1 MKHLQFIAAFL
12 LLMGVSYSSAAQS
25 FSDPVQ
31 INADLSHVNS
41 PSAVHVLDIDGD
53 GDEDVLVASV
63 ISQSL
68 GLFRNNGDATFGHEY
83 LSQGKAWYAVSS
95 TDWDGD
101 GNLDVV
107 GVRVFGNIKGIE
119 VFHNLAGNGP
129 ADQFDNADIVNAWP
143 YSAGNDAL
151 QVGDVDEDGNPEIYH
166 FGNDGDE
173 GGVLIAERVGDQV
186 NAATYKVDLTPG
198 SDNET
203 YDGFLMDGNGDGSKD
218 FFLNRTVNAQVFW
231 IAFNGT
237 NINGLPVADV
247 TTTYEGPAFCC
258 SAGPKLASSSV
269 FTTTGNQGSIKHWQY
284 NGLNAGDGS
293 DWTTETALSGNGFNA
308 ERAQTYLNYTW
319 VDVDGDGNKDLLI
332 GDPTN
337 DTILYWPN
345 NGNADFGDAFTIGDS
360 QILATNIAYPS
371 FLDFVDLN
379 GDNAKDILFVDSVG
393 DQLFWLES
401 QVAPAAETTTI
412 TANPIAITA
421 DGQSTSTI
429 TVQAKDANG
438 NNLAAGGDAVV
449 LATTLGALGAIA
461 DNNDGTYTATLTAGV
476 VAGTATITGTIN
488 GAAITD
494 DADVA
499 FNVGAAA
506 AATTT
511 ITANP
516 IAITADGQ
524 STSTITVQAKDANG
538 NNLQGGGDAV
548 VLATTL
554 GALGAVADNNDGTYT
569 ATLTAGVVAGTATIT
584 GTINGAAITDD
595 ADVAFNVGAAAAAT
609 TTITANPIA
618 ITADGQSTS
627 TITVQAKDA
636 NGNNLQGG
644 GDAVVLATTLGALG
658 AVADNNDGTYTAT
671 LTAGVVAGTATITG
685 TINGAAI
692 TDDADVAF
700 NVGAAAAATTTITAN
715 PIAITADGQSTSTI
729 TVQAKDANGNNLAAG
744 GDAVVLATTL
754 GALGAVADNNDGTYT
769 ATLTAG
775 VVAGTATIT
784 GTINGAAITDDADV
798 AFNVG
803 AAAAATTTIT
813 ANPIAI
819 TADGQ
824 STSTIT
830 VQAKDANGN
839 NLAAGGDAV
848 VLATTLGALG
858 AVADNNDGTYTATLT
873 AGVVAGTATITG
885 TINGAA
891 ITDDADVAFNVG
903 AAAAATTTITANP
916 IAITADGQ
924 STSTITVQAKDANGN
939 NLAAGGD
946 AVVLATTLGA
956 LGAVADNGDGTYTAT
971 LTSANQVGDATI
983 TGTINGA
990 AITDDATVAMQAA
1003 AAAAATTTI
1012 TANPIAITA
1021 DGQSTSTITVQA
1033 KDANGNN
1040 LAAGGDAVVLA
1051 TTLGALGAVADNND
1065 GTYTAT
1071 LTAGVVAGTATI
1083 TGTINGAAIT
1093 DDADVAFNVGA
1104 AAAATTTITANPI
1117 AITAD
1122 GQSTSTITV
1131 QAKDANGNNLAA
1143 GGDAVVLATT
1153 LGALGAVAD
1162 NNDGT
1167 YTATLTAGVVAGTA
1181 TITGTING
1189 AAITDDADVTLN
1201 VGAAGS
1207 SVSLVQTSTTPDG
1220 DSVYTITIAVT
1231 DSDGNNV
1238 GTGGDDVSIASTV
1251 GVLSEVIDNQDG
1263 TYTATLTTS
1272 PQEGMAVITITVN
1285 GADNSTSTEVTL
1297 GPGDA
1302 NAGRTTI
1309 SANPLSIVADGQS
1322 TSTITIQAKDADG
1335 HNLADG
1341 GDAVVLATTLGSL
1354 GSVVDNLDGTYTA
1367 TLTAGLQAGT
1377 AQIVGFINSDLISST
1392 AQISFTEP
1400 NSAPVAVI
1408 EASVTSGR
1416 APLEVILDGHS
1427 SSDANG
1433 DLLTY
1438 EWDLGDG
1445 TSSQEI
1451 LITHIFEEGIFD
1463 VLLVVSDGNLTD
1475 SASVIIEVD
1484 MANIAPEAVITA
1496 SSYVGQAPFLVDFS
1510 ASASSDANGDSLG
1523 FSWDMG
1529 DGATR
1534 IGESVSHTYGAPGL
1548 FTVVLTVTDGSL
1560 SDNAEAE
1567 ISVASGVS
1575 VEDSKLPAEVV
1586 LKAIY
1591 PNPFNLTTMVTY
1603 GLPSAS
1609 KVRITA
1615 TDLLGRQVATL
1626 VAGDM
1631 KAAGYHTV
1639 QLNADGLASGTYLIL
1654 IEAGDF
1660 VASQQV
1666 VLLK

>member
-1 MKHLQFIAAFL
+1 
-12 LLMGVSYSSAAQS
+12 
-25 FSDPVQ
+25 
-31 INADLSHVNS
+31 
-41 PSAVHVLDIDGD
+41 
-53 GDEDVLVASV
+53 
-63 ISQSL
+63 
-68 GLFRNNGDATFGHEY
+68 
-83 LSQGKAWYAVSS
+83 
-95 TDWDGD
+95 
-101 GNLDVV
+101 
-107 GVRVFGNIKGIE
+107 
-119 VFHNLAGNGP
+119 
-129 ADQFDNADIVNAWP
+129 
-143 YSAGNDAL
+143 
-151 QVGDVDEDGNPEIYH
+151 
-166 FGNDGDE
+166 
-173 GGVLIAERVGDQV
+173 
-186 NAATYKVDLTPG
+186 
-198 SDNET
+198 
-203 YDGFLMDGNGDGSKD
+203 
-218 FFLNRTVNAQVFW
+218 
-231 IAFNGT
+231 
-237 NINGLPVADV
+237 
-247 TTTYEGPAFCC
+247 
-258 SAGPKLASSSV
+258 
-269 FTTTGNQGSIKHWQY
+269 
-284 NGLNAGDGS
+284 
-293 DWTTETALSGNGFNA
+293 
-308 ERAQTYLNYTW
+308 
-319 VDVDGDGNKDLLI
+319 
-332 GDPTN
+332 
-337 DTILYWPN
+337 
-345 NGNADFGDAFTIGDS
+345 
-360 QILATNIAYPS
+360 
-371 FLDFVDLN
+371 
-379 GDNAKDILFVDSVG
+379 
-393 DQLFWLES
+393 
-401 QVAPAAETTTI
+401 
-412 TANPIAITA
+412 
-421 DGQSTSTI
+421 
-429 TVQAKDANG
+429 
-438 NNLAAGGDAVV
+438 
-449 LATTLGALGAIA
+449 
-461 DNNDGTYTATLTAGV
+461 
-476 VAGTATITGTIN
+476 
-488 GAAITD
+488 
-494 DADVA
+494 
-499 FNVGAAA
+499 
-506 AATTT
+506 
-511 ITANP
+511 
-516 IAITADGQ
+516 
-524 STSTITVQAKDANG
+524 
-538 NNLQGGGDAV
+538 
-548 VLATTL
+548 
-554 GALGAVADNNDGTYT
+554 
-569 ATLTAGVVAGTATIT
+569 
-584 GTINGAAITDD
+584 
-595 ADVAFNVGAAAAAT
+595 
-609 TTITANPIA
+609 
-618 ITADGQSTS
+618 
-627 TITVQAKDA
+627 
-636 NGNNLQGG
+636 
-644 GDAVVLATTLGALG
+644 
-658 AVADNNDGTYTAT
+658 
-671 LTAGVVAGTATITG
+671 
-685 TINGAAI
+685 
-692 TDDADVAF
+692 
-700 NVGAAAAATTTITAN
+700 
-715 PIAITADGQSTSTI
+715 
-729 TVQAKDANGNNLAAG
+729 
-744 GDAVVLATTL
+744 
-754 GALGAVADNNDGTYT
+754 
-769 ATLTAG
+769 
-775 VVAGTATIT
+775 
-784 GTINGAAITDDADV
+784 
-798 AFNVG
+798 
-803 AAAAATTTIT
+803 
-813 ANPIAI
+813 
-819 TADGQ
+819 
-824 STSTIT
+824 
-830 VQAKDANGN
+830 
-839 NLAAGGDAV
+839 
-848 VLATTLGALG
+848 
-858 AVADNNDGTYTATLT
+858 
-873 AGVVAGTATITG
+873 
-885 TINGAA
+885 
-891 ITDDADVAFNVG
+891 
-903 AAAAATTTITANP
+903 
-916 IAITADGQ
+916 
-924 STSTITVQAKDANGN
+924 
-939 NLAAGGD
+939 
-946 AVVLATTLGA
+946 
-956 LGAVADNGDGTYTAT
+956 
-971 LTSANQVGDATI
+971 
-983 TGTINGA
+983 
-990 AITDDATVAMQAA
+990 
-1003 AAAAATTTI
+1003 
-1012 TANPIAITA
+1012 
-1021 DGQSTSTITVQA
+1021 
-1033 KDANGNN
+1033 
-1040 LAAGGDAVVLA
+1040 
-1051 TTLGALGAVADNND
+1051 
-1065 GTYTAT
+1065 
-1071 LTAGVVAGTATI
+1071 
-1083 TGTINGAAIT
+1083 
-1093 DDADVAFNVGA
+1093 
-1104 AAAATTTITANPI
+1104 
-1117 AITAD
+1117 
-1122 GQSTSTITV
+1122 
-1131 QAKDANGNNLAA
+1131 
-1143 GGDAVVLATT
+1143 
-1153 LGALGAVAD
+1153 D

-1251 GVLSEVIDNQDG
+1251 GVVSEVIDNQDG

>member
-401 QVAPAAETTTI
+401 QVAPAAE
-412 TANPIAITA
+412 
-421 DGQSTSTI
+421 
-429 TVQAKDANG
+429 
-438 NNLAAGGDAVV
+438 
-449 LATTLGALGAIA
+449 
-461 DNNDGTYTATLTAGV
+461 
-476 VAGTATITGTIN
+476 
-488 GAAITD
+488 
-494 DADVA
+494 
-499 FNVGAAA
+499 
-506 AATTT
+506 
-511 ITANP
+511 
-516 IAITADGQ
+516 
-524 STSTITVQAKDANG
+524 
-538 NNLQGGGDAV
+538 
-548 VLATTL
+548 
-554 GALGAVADNNDGTYT
+554 
-569 ATLTAGVVAGTATIT
+569 
-584 GTINGAAITDD
+584 
-595 ADVAFNVGAAAAAT
+595 
-609 TTITANPIA
+609 
-618 ITADGQSTS
+618 
-627 TITVQAKDA
+627 
-636 NGNNLQGG
+636 
-644 GDAVVLATTLGALG
+644 
-658 AVADNNDGTYTAT
+658 
-671 LTAGVVAGTATITG
+671 
-685 TINGAAI
+685 
-692 TDDADVAF
+692 
-700 NVGAAAAATTTITAN
+700 
-715 PIAITADGQSTSTI
+715 
-729 TVQAKDANGNNLAAG
+729 
-744 GDAVVLATTL
+744 
-754 GALGAVADNNDGTYT
+754 
-769 ATLTAG
+769 
-775 VVAGTATIT
+775 
-784 GTINGAAITDDADV
+784 
-798 AFNVG
+798 
-803 AAAAATTTIT
+803 
-813 ANPIAI
+813 
-819 TADGQ
+819 
-824 STSTIT
+824 
-830 VQAKDANGN
+830 
-839 NLAAGGDAV
+839 
-848 VLATTLGALG
+848 
-858 AVADNNDGTYTATLT
+858 
-873 AGVVAGTATITG
+873 
-885 TINGAA
+885 
-891 ITDDADVAFNVG
+891 
-903 AAAAATTTITANP
+903 
-916 IAITADGQ
+916 
-924 STSTITVQAKDANGN
+924 
-939 NLAAGGD
+939 
-946 AVVLATTLGA
+946 
-956 LGAVADNGDGTYTAT
+956 
-971 LTSANQVGDATI
+971 
-983 TGTINGA
+983 
-990 AITDDATVAMQAA
+990 
-1003 AAAAATTTI
+1003 
-1012 TANPIAITA
+1012 
-1021 DGQSTSTITVQA
+1021 
-1033 KDANGNN
+1033 
-1040 LAAGGDAVVLA
+1040 
-1051 TTLGALGAVADNND
+1051 
-1065 GTYTAT
+1065 
-1071 LTAGVVAGTATI
+1071 
-1083 TGTINGAAIT
+1083 
-1093 DDADVAFNVGA
+1093 
-1104 AAAATTTITANPI
+1104 TTTITANPI

>member
-1 MKHLQFIAAFL
+1 
-12 LLMGVSYSSAAQS
+12 MGIYSGQMAHGQYRS
-25 FSDPVQ
+25 FSQNSVKWE
-31 INADLSHVNS
+31 ADNLRLYCLVT
-41 PSAVHVLDIDGD
+41 ADFDGD
-53 GDEDVLVASV
+53 GVDDLWTVTNVGKTDV
-63 ISQSL
+63 I
-68 GLFRNNGDATFGHEY
+68 TF
-83 LSQGKAWYAVSS
+83 QG
-95 TDWDGD
+95 
-101 GNLDVV
+101 
-107 GVRVFGNIKGIE
+107 
-119 VFHNLAGNGP
+119 
-129 ADQFDNADIVNAWP
+129 NA
-143 YSAGNDAL
+143 
-151 QVGDVDEDGNPEIYH
+151 
-166 FGNDGDE
+166 
-173 GGVLIAERVGDQV
+173 
-186 NAATYKVDLTPG
+186 
-198 SDNET
+198 
-203 YDGFLMDGNGDGSKD
+203 
-218 FFLNRTVNAQVFW
+218 
-231 IAFNGT
+231 
-237 NINGLPVADV
+237 
-247 TTTYEGPAFCC
+247 TTTTDV
-258 SAGPKLASSSV
+258 S
-269 FTTTGNQGSIKHWQY
+269 
-284 NGLNAGDGS
+284 GLQLCGVPG
-293 DWTTETALSGNGFNA
+293 
-308 ERAQTYLNYTW
+308 
-319 VDVDGDGNKDLLI
+319 DVDGDGDVDMI
-332 GDPTN
+332 GWIGGSAYIIENTGN
-337 DTILYWPN
+337 LTFNTILIDNDGDFPDTKLVDFDGDGDLDIVTIFRVWREWTYDVVFWENDGNGLKGQAVRRVLDDATFADLKSLAVEDFSGDGLPDVMVSDDGSGKVYLSLN
-345 NGNADFGDAFTIGDS
+345 QGNGTLGAWSELPSADMSGPEGIVAADFDGDGDIDAAVADWIKDGIHVFLNDGNANPTFAQTAYLFGNR
-360 QILATNIAYPS
+360 TNGTFINNVYK
-371 FLDFVDLN
+371 L
-379 GDNAKDILFVDSVG
+379 LFVDISGDGVKDLVANSTSTPVMGSGGGWMLNNGDGTFGSPTPFSDRVTSNYAMAAGDFDGDGDIDIARGRNFGTATDQLVVNYNEPLGTLSLSDTEWTFRHGVTNTAGTQADLDFRFISTTGAYYGRTPEDLVITYPDQSFGVQLSHYNTGYYHADNFRSYISGDRNVTLTSGG
-393 DQLFWLES
+393 DQFEIPFRFEPGSGDRTKTLISADQANIAADGQTTATITVQLRDQYSNNLEAGGNAIELATTLGALGAVEDNNDGTYTATLTS
-401 QVAPAAETTTI
+401 GLVPGDATITGTLDGVAITDNAIVSFQVIAADATTSTI
-412 TANPIAITA
+412 TADPVAVTA
-421 DGQSTSTI
+421 DGQSTSTV
-429 TVQAKDANG
+429 TVQAKDANS
-438 NNLAAGGDAVV
+438 NNLQDGGDAVV
-449 LATTLGALGAIA
+449 LATTLGALGAI
-461 DNNDGTYTATLTAGV
+461 
-476 VAGTATITGTIN
+476 
-488 GAAITD
+488 
-494 DADVA
+494 
-499 FNVGAAA
+499 
-506 AATTT
+506 
-511 ITANP
+511 
-516 IAITADGQ
+516 
-524 STSTITVQAKDANG
+524 
-538 NNLQGGGDAV
+538 
-548 VLATTL
+548 
-554 GALGAVADNNDGTYT
+554 
-569 ATLTAGVVAGTATIT
+569 
-584 GTINGAAITDD
+584 
-595 ADVAFNVGAAAAAT
+595 
-609 TTITANPIA
+609 
-618 ITADGQSTS
+618 
-627 TITVQAKDA
+627 
-636 NGNNLQGG
+636 
-644 GDAVVLATTLGALG
+644 
-658 AVADNNDGTYTAT
+658 
-671 LTAGVVAGTATITG
+671 
-685 TINGAAI
+685 
-692 TDDADVAF
+692 
-700 NVGAAAAATTTITAN
+700 
-715 PIAITADGQSTSTI
+715 
-729 TVQAKDANGNNLAAG
+729 
-744 GDAVVLATTL
+744 
-754 GALGAVADNNDGTYT
+754 
-769 ATLTAG
+769 
-775 VVAGTATIT
+775 
-784 GTINGAAITDDADV
+784 
-798 AFNVG
+798 
-803 AAAAATTTIT
+803 
-813 ANPIAI
+813 
-819 TADGQ
+819 
-824 STSTIT
+824 
-830 VQAKDANGN
+830 
-839 NLAAGGDAV
+839 
-848 VLATTLGALG
+848 
-858 AVADNNDGTYTATLT
+858 
-873 AGVVAGTATITG
+873 
-885 TINGAA
+885 
-891 ITDDADVAFNVG
+891 
-903 AAAAATTTITANP
+903 
-916 IAITADGQ
+916 
-924 STSTITVQAKDANGN
+924 
-939 NLAAGGD
+939 
-946 AVVLATTLGA
+946 
-956 LGAVADNGDGTYTAT
+956 
-971 LTSANQVGDATI
+971 
-983 TGTINGA
+983 
-990 AITDDATVAMQAA
+990 
-1003 AAAAATTTI
+1003 
-1012 TANPIAITA
+1012 
-1021 DGQSTSTITVQA
+1021 
-1033 KDANGNN
+1033 
-1040 LAAGGDAVVLA
+1040 
-1051 TTLGALGAVADNND
+1051 
-1065 GTYTAT
+1065 
-1071 LTAGVVAGTATI
+1071 
-1083 TGTINGAAIT
+1083 
-1093 DDADVAFNVGA
+1093 
-1104 AAAATTTITANPI
+1104 
-1117 AITAD
+1117 
-1122 GQSTSTITV
+1122 
-1131 QAKDANGNNLAA
+1131 
-1143 GGDAVVLATT
+1143 
-1153 LGALGAVAD
+1153 AD

-1251 GVLSEVIDNQDG
+1251 GVVSEVIDNQDG